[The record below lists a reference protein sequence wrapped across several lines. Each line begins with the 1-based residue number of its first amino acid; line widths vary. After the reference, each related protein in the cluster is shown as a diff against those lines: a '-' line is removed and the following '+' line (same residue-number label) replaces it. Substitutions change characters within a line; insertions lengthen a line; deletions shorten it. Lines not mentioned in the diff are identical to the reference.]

1 MFPFK
6 KMMDRDCQVNA
17 DFMHISNANPKA
29 SIIIPVWNP
38 GQGISRCVE
47 SLHSQTLEDI
57 EMIFVDDCGTDGA
70 MDIIRAA
77 AAKDPRIR
85 IITNEENMGAGA
97 SRNAAIELAR
107 GEYLSFVDADDYVS
121 PDFLEILYMEGQ
133 ANDLDIIKGSCL
145 YEKEYGTVCPQS
157 FKLND
162 VIREGR
168 ETNKPLFF
176 LFKANHQ
183 TALYHSRLFANSDVR
198 FGLTSNGED
207 SLFLLKACHVARSF
221 GINDHA
227 VYHYIYRKA
236 SATNA
241 MTEHSFNGRILALQ
255 CYVEYLVSH
264 IEPNP
269 YAVLY
274 LVKKLK
280 YYLSFQRYVS
290 RMVGKNEASA
300 SFLVDLQK
308 VALSYPDMETYKNED
323 FVILALMEYGE
334 NLIERYYHSSWE
346 VVPLED
352 YVDIIDRRLKFLIK
366 YPQYFHELKN
376 TIILANRFAVRMQS
390 NGFSSEEITTYQAK
404 VKSLLRRPPILRM
417 RLKLFVLNKMKTK
430 RCP

>member
-1 MFPFK
+1 MKVDAESINIPK
-6 KMMDRDCQVNA
+6 
-17 DFMHISNANPKA
+17 ANPKI

-38 GQGISRCVE
+38 GQGIRRCVD
-47 SLHSQTLEDI
+47 SLRCQTLEDI
-57 EMIFVDDCGTDGA
+57 EMIFVDDCGTDGS
-70 MDIIRAA
+70 MDVIREAA
-77 AAKDPRIR
+77 ANDSRIR
-85 IITNEENMGAGA
+85 IVTNAENMGAGA
-97 SRNAAIELAR
+97 SRNAAIELVR

-121 PDFLEILYMEGQ
+121 PDFLEILYMEGKTK
-133 ANDLDIIKGSCL
+133 DLDIIKGL
-145 YEKEYGTVCPQS
+145 RQNEKEDGSVFHSSYR
-157 FKLND
+157 LND
-162 VIREGR
+162 VIRKGLEKK
-168 ETNKPLFF
+168 EPLFF
-176 LFKANHQ
+176 LFKAEHH
-183 TALYHSRLFANSDVR
+183 TALYHRRLFNNSEVR

-207 SLFLLKACHVARSF
+207 SLFLLKACHEAKSF
-221 GINDHA
+221 GINDRA

-255 CYVEYLVSH
+255 CYVEYFVSH

-290 RMVGKNEASA
+290 RMVGNNEASA

-323 FVILALMEYGE
+323 IVILALMEYGE

-404 VKSLLRRPPILRM
+404 VRSLLRRPPILRM